1 MTKAEKGTDREYRGL
16 VRAEGLTGFF
26 VRVAQTDLFIRAE
39 RDLTAEARD
48 LVNLGRGRIETWAK
62 KRPEFLT
69 SLKPLP
75 DAPLA
80 LSPVREMLEA
90 GRRAGVGPMAAVAG
104 AIAGFVGLGLEPGS
118 PGGVIVENGG
128 DIFLSAKTQIKVG
141 LFTGVSAMSMR
152 LGLVIDPDM
161 TPVGVCTSSG
171 TIGHSLSLGRADAAT
186 VVAGSAA
193 LADAA
198 ATGLGNRVRRPEDIE
213 PALEWAVSLKGV
225 RGAAVVLGDKVG
237 LLGDLNLV
245 PL

>member
-1 MTKAEKGTDREYRGL
+1 MTKAESGTGPKYRSL
-16 VRAEGLTGFF
+16 VRAGGLIGFS

-39 RDLTAEARD
+39 RVLTAEAYD
-48 LVNLGRGRIETWAK
+48 LVARGRGQIEAWAK

-104 AIAGFVGLGLEPGS
+104 AIAEFVGLGLGS
-118 PGGVIVENGG
+118 HSPAGVIVENGG
-128 DIFLSAKTQIKVG
+128 DIFISAKTQIKVG
-141 LFTGVSAMSMR
+141 LFTGVSAVSMR

-186 VVAGSAA
+186 VVAESTA

-198 ATGLGNRVRRPEDIE
+198 ATGLGNRVRKPEELE
-213 PALEWAVSLKGV
+213 PALEWAVSLQGV

-245 PL
+245 SL